1 MPSIKEVHA
10 KLDQEQPFTEREIKG
25 LGKRNL
31 AFIRNIQISRRMS
44 KEQAIEFYAKT
55 NLESKEKL
63 KHLANEV
70 RKDVENRYPKHAVF
84 QVVTTTKFEKPVVKT
99 AKARKKS
106 TKQRMDTWK
115 KSEKEKMRNFLTS
128 EKFKRTVTY
137 EKIKAGHKKYPDA
150 TLFELRKGIHSKA
163 SQKYRVNHGLQP
175 NYEGRVN
182 P

>member
-10 KLDQEQPFTEREIKG
+10 KLDQEQPFTEREVKG

-44 KEQAIEFYAKT
+44 KEEAIDFYAKT

-63 KHLANEV
+63 KNLANEV

-84 QVVTTTKFEKPVVKT
+84 KIVTTTKFEKPVVKT
-99 AKARKKS
+99 AKKRQKS
-106 TKQRMDTWK
+106 EKEKMALWK
-115 KSEKEKMRNFLTS
+115 KSEKEKMKNFFES
-128 EKFKRTVTY
+128 ERYKHSITY
-137 EKIKAGHKKYPDA
+137 DKIKAGHKKYPDA

-175 NYEGRVN
+175 NYEGRVK
-182 P
+182 